1 MPCAQLIED
10 PRGFATLWLD
20 RPERRNAL
28 DAALIDELNT
38 HLQAVAARPH
48 LRFLLLR
55 GRGEHFSAGA
65 DLAWMQAA
73 AQLDYAA
80 NLADAQA
87 LGELLYRLD
96 ALPLPT
102 LAVVQGAAFGG
113 ALGLISACDLAL
125 GSTDALFC
133 LSEVRLGLAPAVI
146 SPFVARALGPRQAQR
161 YALSAERFDGQRALA
176 LGLLSDCLPADQLEA
191 GVEAWIAR
199 LLANGPQAMRATKAL
214 LRACVDPALTPA
226 ALRELTETT
235 IARLR
240 VSAEGQEGLHAFLDK
255 RQPSWQERQP

>member
-28 DAALIDELNT
+28 DAALIDELNRY
-38 HLQAVAARPH
+38 LQAVATRPQ

-73 AQLDYAA
+73 AHLDYAA
-80 NLADAQA
+80 NLADARA
-87 LGELLYRLD
+87 LGDLLYHLD

-125 GSTDALFC
+125 GSADALFC

-146 SPFVARALGPRQAQR
+146 SPFVVRALGVRQAQR
-161 YALSAERFDGQRALA
+161 YALTAERFDGHRALE
-176 LGLLSDCLPADQLEA
+176 LGLLSDCLPADRLEA
-191 GVEAWIAR
+191 GVDAWIAR

-214 LRACVDPALTPA
+214 LRACGDSALSPA
-226 ALRELTETT
+226 ALREQSETT

-240 VSAEGQEGLHAFLDK
+240 VSAEGQEGLRAFLDK
-255 RQPSWQERQP
+255 RQPSWQEGQP